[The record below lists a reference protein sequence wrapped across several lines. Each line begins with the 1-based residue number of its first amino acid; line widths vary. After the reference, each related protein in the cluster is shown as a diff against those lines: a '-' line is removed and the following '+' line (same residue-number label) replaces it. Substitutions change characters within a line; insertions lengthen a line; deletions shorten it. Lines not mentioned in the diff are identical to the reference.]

1 MKLKKENPLIKIG
14 RSFNQEVLKGVNLLH
29 ECINDCIE
37 TNKCDEAKATQVITI
52 EHIGDRI
59 KDQYIE
65 VLYKDK
71 RALPF
76 LVEDRY
82 RLIKYLDVISDTT
95 EDVAYILRIIPFEFY
110 DDIKENLKILNDVFK
125 ETVSTLI
132 DMAELMETDFKT
144 AFQKS
149 FNIETLKRK
158 GRDYK
163 YKILEVL
170 YQKDDRSLKVY
181 LISKI
186 CIKLFDMILRA
197 EEISDFLRSLI
208 VKYPSK

>member
-1 MKLKKENPLIKIG
+1 MAKKINPLVKIG
-14 RSFNQEVLKGVNLLH
+14 KEFYNEVLHGVNLLH
-29 ECINDCIE
+29 ECIKECIT
-37 TNKCDEAKATQVITI
+37 TNKCDEKKAAEVIQI
-52 EHIGDRI
+52 EHIGDRV
-59 KDQYIE
+59 KDRYIE
-65 VLYKDK
+65 TLYKDK

-82 RLIKYLDVISDTT
+82 RIVKYLDGISDTT
-95 EDVAYILRIIPFEFY
+95 EDVAYMLKIYPFEIY
-110 DDIKENLKILNDVFK
+110 DDIKNDLHILNDTFK
-125 ETVSTLI
+125 ETVGVLI
-132 DMAELMETDFKT
+132 EAVNLMETDFKT

-170 YQKDDRSLKVY
+170 YTKQDRSLQIY
-181 LISKI
+181 MTSKL
-186 CIKLFDMILRA
+186 CIKLFGMIEKA